1 MVIFVLF
8 TYTSQII
15 YQMLHKIV
23 NVSYMQNS
31 PRYAMA
37 KKNGRS
43 HWNAHTFF

>member
-1 MVIFVLF
+1 MVVFVLF

-23 NVSYMQNS
+23 NVSYVQNS
-31 PRYAMA
+31 PRYAVA
-37 KKNGRS
+37 KNRRS

>member
-1 MVIFVLF
+1 MVIFLF

-15 YQMLHKIV
+15 HQMLHKIV
-23 NVSYMQNS
+23 NVSYVQNS

-43 HWNAHTFF
+43 HWNAHIFF